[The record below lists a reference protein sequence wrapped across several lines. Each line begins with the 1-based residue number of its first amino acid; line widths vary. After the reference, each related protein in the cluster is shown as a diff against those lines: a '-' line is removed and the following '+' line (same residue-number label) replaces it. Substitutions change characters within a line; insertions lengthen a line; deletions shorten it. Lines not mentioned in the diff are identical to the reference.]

1 MPSGHVRRAARPGPV
16 PRPAAVDKRLRPHT
30 VQKKVLGL
38 TTSTPQERR
47 GYISR
52 WMLFRRRPHTFGIMP
67 STRLSVR
74 SVLPL
79 IITTGF
85 AVLLLSVPVSGS
97 LSVLGTR
104 WLLSATSGVPGI
116 ELISDAGLM
125 LLAAITAVTLGRAW
139 WTHPDRRPQIV
150 MAAVGVV
157 LAYLLSEGGK
167 LVFAQERPC
176 SVWAIATE
184 CPPPGD
190 WSLPSNHA
198 TLAFGAAA
206 AIALTVGRSWLTWS
220 AMVLA
225 AVVAVGRVAEGVHYL
240 HDIAL
245 GAVLGVT
252 VPIVLVALAERIR
265 RTHRTGSPVHHE

>member
-1 MPSGHVRRAARPGPV
+1 MQEIARGLAART
-16 PRPAAVDKRLRPHT
+16 PHD
-30 VQKKVLGL
+30 
-38 TTSTPQERR
+38 RC
-47 GYISR
+47 GYISGR
-52 WMLFRRRPHTFGIMP
+52 MLFTQRPHTFVVMP

-85 AVLLLSVPVSGS
+85 AVLLLSIPVPGS
-97 LSVLGTR
+97 VSVLSTR
-104 WLLSATSGVPGI
+104 WLHSATSGVPGI
-116 ELISDAGLM
+116 ELISEAGLM
-125 LLAAITAVTLGRAW
+125 LLAAATAVSLGRTW
-139 WTHPDRRPQIV
+139 WSHPDRRSRV
-150 MAAVGVV
+150 ATAAVGVV

-167 LVFAQERPC
+167 LVFTEERPC
-176 SVWAIATE
+176 SVWALATE

-206 AIALTVGRSWLTWS
+206 AIALAVGRSWLTWS

-225 AVVAVGRVAEGVHYL
+225 AVVAVGRVAQGVHYL

-252 VPIVLVALAERIR
+252 VPIILVALAERVR
-265 RTHRTGSPVHHE
+265 RTHRTGSPARHE